1 VLKAFAIAFQSFSVP
16 MAEIG
21 LSIDMRFDTTL
32 GAALCGFAASLM

>member
-1 VLKAFAIAFQSFSVP
+1 VLSFCDRLSVFSVP

-21 LSIDMRFDTTL
+21 LSIDVRFDTTL